1 MSRRGSLKS
10 KPIFSS
16 GENRPH
22 DRRPARG
29 PVLRVTLL
37 YFVRHGESEANVLHV
52 FSNREL
58 VHGLTDTGRAQ
69 VQALADQLAGVRFD
83 AFYTSPILRAR
94 QSAQIVSDRLG
105 LPFEVTPAL
114 AEYDVGILEGRSDE
128 ASWRQ
133 YDELHTAWVRDG
145 AFDARHPGGESFNDV
160 CAVLLLGHGGT
171 FYCVLSRLCSNIEP
185 DLAFRRGIHHT
196 EIVVVDLQPDG
207 LTCLS
212 WGDTQFSATQGSV

>member
-1 MSRRGSLKS
+1 M
-10 KPIFSS
+10 
-16 GENRPH
+16 
-22 DRRPARG
+22 
-29 PVLRVTLL
+29 TLL

-114 AEYDVGILEGRSDE
+114 AEYDVGILEGR
-128 ASWRQ
+128 WK
-133 YDELHTAWVRDG
+133 
-145 AFDARHPGGESFNDV
+145 AR
-160 CAVLLLGHGGT
+160 VLSEHGGLCT
-171 FYCVLSRLCSNIEP
+171 LDAGAARGVFAGERLDVWRPGIEILDE
-185 DLAFRRGIHHT
+185 DLARLG
-196 EIVVVDLQPDG
+196 EDVWV
-207 LTCLS
+207 
-212 WGDTQFSATQGSV
+212 GSVVITTIQGRVRARARLADGEVRPGDVLRPCSQATAPSISLRRQ